1 MIYGSM
7 NELGSPST
15 LIALDPRCE
24 AKKQRMVPSSTHVII
39 DTCHHRHRPS
49 STQAIIH
56 TGTFGSA
63 PLHTSGHGCPR
74 HRRHLI
80 EDA

>member
-39 DTCHHRHRPS
+39 DTGHHRHRPS
-49 STQAIIH
+49 FTQGPSVRHLSTQVAM
-56 TGTFGSA
+56 A
-63 PLHTSGHGCPR
+63 VR
-74 HRRHLI
+74 VI
-80 EDA
+80 EDT